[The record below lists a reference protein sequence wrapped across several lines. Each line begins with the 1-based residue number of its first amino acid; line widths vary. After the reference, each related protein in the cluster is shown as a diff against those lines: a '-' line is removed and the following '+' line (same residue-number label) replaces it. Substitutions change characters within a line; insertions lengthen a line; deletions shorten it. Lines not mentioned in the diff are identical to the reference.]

1 MRHIGSILIA
11 LCLTACDAQPLK
23 TAEQKEVAKSSGAVD
38 SEVRPLKEF
47 MGHVIQRNAEQLWAW
62 SEEISDANGF
72 RSLAPKSDADWLNA
86 ESDAMTMAELA
97 SIIGSPAY
105 TVDAKWTEFSARLLQ
120 VTNDAST
127 AAEKRDF
134 QRFSAA
140 SSAINDA
147 CVACHLHYVPE
158 LEGVKRDAVPK
169 P

>member
-1 MRHIGSILIA
+1 MRYLGTVLLA
-11 LCLTACDAQPLK
+11 FCLTACDAQPIE
-23 TAEQKEVAKSSGAVD
+23 TGGQKEKAEPRSTAAP
-38 SEVRPLKEF
+38 EPRPLKEF
-47 MGHVIQRNAEQLWAW
+47 MGHVVQRNAEQLWTW

-105 TVDAKWTEFSARLLQ
+105 AVDDKWAEFSAHLLQ
-120 VTNDAST
+120 VTSDAST
-127 AAEKRDF
+127 AAEKKDF
-134 QRFSAA
+134 QRFSEA

>member
-1 MRHIGSILIA
+1 MRYLGTVLIA
-11 LCLTACDAQPLK
+11 FCLTACDAQPTK
-23 TAEQKEVAKSSGAVD
+23 TAEQKEMAESSASAD
-38 SEVRPLKEF
+38 AEPRPLKEF
-47 MGHVIQRNAEQLWAW
+47 MGHVVQRNAEQLWTW

-86 ESDAMTMAELA
+86 ESDAMTMVELS
-97 SIIGSPAY
+97 SIIGSQAY
-105 TVDAKWTEFSARLLQ
+105 TVDDKWTEFSVRLLQ
-120 VTNDAST
+120 ATSDAST

-134 QRFSAA
+134 ERFSAA

-158 LEGVKRDAVPK
+158 LEGVKRDIAPK

>member
-23 TAEQKEVAKSSGAVD
+23 TAEQKEVAKSSGAAD

-47 MGHVIQRNAEQLWAW
+47 MGHVVQRNAEQLWAW

-97 SIIGSPAY
+97 SIISSPAY
-105 TVDAKWTEFSARLLQ
+105 AVDDKWAEFSARLLQ
-120 VTNDAST
+120 VTSDVST

-140 SSAINDA
+140 SSAMNDA